1 MPTPSFT
8 SSITNSHC
16 LLGCENLDI
25 NAQLTLSQQAAYGI
39 EAGSSTIYGD
49 AGEVFTVEQCLM
61 ALMLESANEMALGIG
76 EEVSG
81 SVKKICRADEHQ
93 SRTAWM

>member
-1 MPTPSFT
+1 M
-8 SSITNSHC
+8 
-16 LLGCENLDI
+16 

-76 EEVSG
+76 EEV
-81 SVKKICRADEHQ
+81 CRTDEHQ
-93 SRTAWM
+93 SPAAWMQKHPF

>member
-1 MPTPSFT
+1 MKREVPPF
-8 SSITNSHC
+8 
-16 LLGCENLDI
+16 
-25 NAQLTLSQQAAYGI
+25 
-39 EAGSSTIYGD
+39 YGD

-81 SVKKICRADEHQ
+81 SVKKFVELMNTSSPA
-93 SRTAWM
+93 AWMQKHPF